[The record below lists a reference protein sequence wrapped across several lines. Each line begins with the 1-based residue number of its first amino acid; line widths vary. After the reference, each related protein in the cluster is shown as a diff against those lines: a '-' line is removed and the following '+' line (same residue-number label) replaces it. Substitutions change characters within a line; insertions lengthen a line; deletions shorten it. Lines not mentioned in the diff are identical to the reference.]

1 MVRGEKLLPSCSLT
15 EVRSGSVTVQI
26 NITVP
31 LHSLTIVPLEQISH
45 SVALVF
51 ILTDIY
57 NALHIFVENEKY
69 REIKNN
75 YFEI

>member
-1 MVRGEKLLPSCSLT
+1 M
-15 EVRSGSVTVQI
+15 QI